1 MNSNKSNR
9 GLSTILWVLL
19 GASIIGNAYL
29 LMDRSKMSDQVQQ
42 QVDKITESEQLNAEL
57 EKQYYEALS
66 DLEEMR
72 GSNDE
77 LNTMIETQ
85 KEELKQQK
93 NKIASLIKNGKDLKS
108 ARAELVVLKTQ
119 AAEYVAQ
126 IEQLRNENEKLSEIN
141 LTLEKEK
148 GDLSVQVEEGTK
160 INNELTT
167 AKAALISEK
176 EILSKENE
184 NLAAKVNVASVINVS
199 NITIKG
205 IKLRDNGK
213 ERAKNKANKIN
224 HLKVCFDL
232 EDNNVAEAG
241 IEQFFIRILN
251 PDGETMTFEN
261 FGSGIMV
268 DSESGQQIR
277 YTLIKGVQYN
287 NDAANTCFD
296 WAPEIEWASGEYGL
310 QVFNKGFL
318 VGESAFALK

>member
-1 MNSNKSNR
+1 MTSNKSNR
-9 GLSTILWVLL
+9 GLSTILWILL

-29 LMDRSKMSDQVQQ
+29 LMDRSKMSDKVQMQVE
-42 QVDKITESEQLNAEL
+42 KITEAEQLNAEL

-72 GSNDE
+72 GSNEE
-77 LNTMIETQ
+77 LNMMIETQ

-93 NKIASLIKNGKDLKS
+93 NKIASLIKNGKDLVE
-108 ARAELVVLKTQ
+108 ARKELGNLKIQ
-119 AAEYVAQ
+119 AAEYVAK
-126 IEQLRNENEKLSEIN
+126 IEELRAENEKLSEIN

-148 GDLSVQVEEGTK
+148 GDLAVQVEESQK
-160 INNELTT
+160 MNDELNT

-176 EILSKENE
+176 EVLTQENE
-184 NLAAKVNVASVINVS
+184 NLSAKVNAASVISVG

-213 ERAKNKANKIN
+213 EKARTRADKIN

-232 EDNNVAEAG
+232 DDNNVAESG

-251 PDGETMTFEN
+251 PEGETMTFEN
-261 FGSGIMV
+261 FGSGIMM
-268 DSESGQQIR
+268 DGQTGQQIQ

-287 NDAANTCFD
+287 NEAASTCFD
-296 WAPEIEWASGEYGL
+296 WAPEIDWAPGEYGL
-310 QVFNKGFL
+310 QVYNKGFL

>member
-108 ARAELVVLKTQ
+108 ARAELVILKSQ

-126 IEQLRNENEKLSEIN
+126 IETLRSENEKLSEIN

-148 GDLSVQVEEGTK
+148 GDLSVQVEESTQM
-160 INNELTT
+160 NNELTT

-184 NLAAKVNVASVINVS
+184 DLAAKVNVASVINVS

-268 DSESGQQIR
+268 ESESGKQIR